1 MSMKNHFDE
10 RGNYINS
17 ENLSLADIYHRGF
30 ADGVESGTIPT
41 AHVEF
46 KDISWLCSKCNSVIS
61 GYGDEEWVLSKNK
74 YCYCCG
80 SRFVK
85 EV

>member
-1 MSMKNHFDE
+1 MKNHFDE

-30 ADGVESGTIPT
+30 ANGVESVAIGI
-41 AHVEF
+41 AYVKYDNLLAWH
-46 KDISWLCSKCNSVIS
+46 CSNCDSVITH
-61 GYGDEEWVLSKNK
+61 GGDEEWVLSRNK

-85 EV
+85 EE